1 MPHPTVAGQFFETRY
16 KMGACTS
23 KCKTDAPWKP
33 FVTTSVR
40 NVVVNTLVV
49 EPSLY
54 MVKECGCKKCAHVNK
69 REPTHEEAHRYSNMV
84 DEMKRMQTDEGA
96 AANKRKSMAL
106 TRTSSSP

>member
-1 MPHPTVAGQFFETRY
+1 MPHSTVTGQFFETQY

-23 KCKTDAPWKP
+23 KCKIDAPWKP

-49 EPSLY
+49 EPKLY
-54 MVKECGCKKCAHVNK
+54 MVKECGCKKCARVNK

-84 DEMKRMQTDEGA
+84 DEIKRMQTDEGA
-96 AANKRKSMAL
+96 VANKRKSVAL
-106 TRTSSSP
+106 RNVPFT